1 MAIRLY
7 NFPKKVS
14 LGPPLSPRV
23 HAEKSG
29 YSDKLQLHVSFVV
42 AWACRSGNTPLKPAN
57 EKPSSSQWNDQTSVS
72 HVHIYTYMYI
82 CVYRQENIPEE
93 RKCDSTKTIP
103 KNHIK
108 KKNVFK
114 KSMPFFLWPRRVFFM
129 FFFWNSSNFQRFT
142 HTSADP
148 QRRSQRQ
155 NVTLNRWRSVKD
167 DSEEPLVL
175 MVNDD

>member
-1 MAIRLY
+1 MIWGHHHFWKHPYIWAKIHSENFTSPKWSLSKTHTFHEFLTYPTLENLRKKILHSKFAVYGKGMAIRLY
-7 NFPKKVS
+7 KFPKKVS

-103 KNHIK
+103 KNH
-108 KKNVFK
+108 
-114 KSMPFFLWPRRVFFM
+114 
-129 FFFWNSSNFQRFT
+129 
-142 HTSADP
+142 
-148 QRRSQRQ
+148 
-155 NVTLNRWRSVKD
+155 
-167 DSEEPLVL
+167 
-175 MVNDD
+175 